1 MLVVTRRHGESVLI
15 GDNIE
20 VKVWHCGEG
29 QIRVGIEAPRDVP
42 ISRKELGSPA
52 PSKHQRPQEA
62 TRD

>member
-20 VKVWHCGEG
+20 VKVWHSAEG

-42 ISRKELGSPA
+42 IARKELGA
-52 PSKHQRPQEA
+52 PSLSKQRQEEA
-62 TRD
+62 SRD